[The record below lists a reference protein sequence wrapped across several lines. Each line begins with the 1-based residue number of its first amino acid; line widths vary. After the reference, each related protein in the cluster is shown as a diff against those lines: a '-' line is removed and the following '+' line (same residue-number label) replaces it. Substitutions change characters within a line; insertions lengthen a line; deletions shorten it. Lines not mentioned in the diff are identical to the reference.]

1 MADNMERLENIC
13 KMILE
18 IDPSFRLVGII
29 NDKGKLIA
37 GGLKKDVK
45 MLMDTKEAEMV
56 HTEIALMMR
65 MRREHDPHLG
75 PVNFAVSHRE
85 KVVLMSFPIGE
96 DILYISSTNEI
107 DLGKTPFKILQIL
120 RSEPKV

>member
-1 MADNMERLENIC
+1 MVNNIEKLEDVC
-13 KMILE
+13 KKILGMN
-18 IDPSFRLVGII
+18 PSFRLVGII

-37 GGLKKDVK
+37 SDMKKDLK
-45 MLMDTKEAEMV
+45 LLMDSKEPEMV

-85 KVVLMSFPIGE
+85 KVVLLSFPIGE
-96 DILYISSTNEI
+96 DILYISSSDKIE
-107 DLGKTPFKILQIL
+107 LGKIPITILQVL
-120 RSEPKV
+120 KTEFK

>member
-45 MLMDTKEAEMV
+45 MLMDAKEAEMV

-107 DLGKTPFKILQIL
+107 DLGKIPFKILQIL
-120 RSEPKV
+120 RSEPKA

>member
-1 MADNMERLENIC
+1 MERLENIC

>member
-1 MADNMERLENIC
+1 MENNIEQLENIC
-13 KMILE
+13 RKVLE
-18 IDPSFRLVGII
+18 VDPSFRFVGII

-45 MLMDTKEAEMV
+45 ILMDEKEAEMV
-56 HTEIALMMR
+56 HTEVALMMR

-75 PVNFAVSHRE
+75 PVNFAISHRE
-85 KVVLMSFPIGE
+85 KVVLMGFPVGE

-107 DLGKTPFKILQIL
+107 DWGKVPFRILQIL
-120 RSEPKV
+120 RSEFN

>member
-1 MADNMERLENIC
+1 MEHLEKIC
-13 KMILE
+13 SEVLE
-18 IDPSFRLVGII
+18 VDPSFRFVGII
-29 NDKGKLIA
+29 NDKGKLVA
-37 GGLKKDVK
+37 GGPRKEVK
-45 MLMDTKEAEMV
+45 PIMDEKEAEMV

-96 DILYISSTNEI
+96 EILYISSTNQI
-107 DLGKTPFKILQIL
+107 DLGKIPFKILQIL
-120 RSEPKV
+120 RNQSK